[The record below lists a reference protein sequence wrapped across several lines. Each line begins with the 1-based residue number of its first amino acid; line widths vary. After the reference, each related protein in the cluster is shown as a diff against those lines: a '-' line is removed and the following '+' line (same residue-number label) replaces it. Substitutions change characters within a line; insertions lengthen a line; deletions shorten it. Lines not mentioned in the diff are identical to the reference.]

1 MQTIH
6 QILATNIKR
15 LLADRNMT
23 AEALAAELDIDKAH
37 VSRVLTCKKQANL
50 DFVESTAKVL
60 KVEPSELFKQLRNHQ
75 H

>member
-6 QILATNIKR
+6 QILAANIRR
-15 LLADRNMT
+15 LLEERAMT

-50 DFVESTAKVL
+50 DFVESAAKAL
-60 KVEPSELFKQLRNHQ
+60 KVEPSELFKPLKKQRS
-75 H
+75 

>member
-6 QILATNIKR
+6 QILAANIRR
-15 LLADRNMT
+15 LLEERAMT

-50 DFVESTAKVL
+50 DFVQSAAKVL
-60 KVEPSELFKQLRNHQ
+60 KVEPSELFKQPKKLRG
-75 H
+75 